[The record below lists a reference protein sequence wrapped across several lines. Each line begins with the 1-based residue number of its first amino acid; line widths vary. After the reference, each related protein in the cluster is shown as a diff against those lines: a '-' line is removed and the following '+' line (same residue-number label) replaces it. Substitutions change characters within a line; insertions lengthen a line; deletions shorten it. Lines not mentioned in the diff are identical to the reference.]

1 MISCRS
7 AGSHHLHAPVS
18 TVISA
23 SSDRSV
29 KIWNPHDPTTSM
41 TPQLLGTHKDY
52 VRALALAPKANWIA
66 SGSFDKTIKVWDLK
80 EMRSTP
86 ILTIAEPALRTSIYA
101 LAVNSWGTIMA
112 AASPEKTIQL
122 WDPRNRQQISQLVGH
137 RDNVRS
143 VVLSKDGSHLLSA
156 SSDSTIKLWS
166 LAEQRCLHTFT
177 HHNDSVW
184 SLFSNHDSLDVF
196 YSGDRSGIV
205 CKVDWERC
213 NEVSEGECV
222 VLAKEKTREGE
233 FKFDR
238 GCPSD
243 AKAAGIYKIVALDDA
258 YFWTA
263 TSSSVVSRYRDV
275 QPRSKREA
283 LYPIESHYSRPAQV
297 PKQAR
302 TGSSSLVHTRPSALK
317 GHTSSSNIVQTSVSF
332 AEDTATSFVRPDSPV
347 AATAYDEKGHQAAT
361 LYGLPFSSLV
371 CLAPPNDPYGAAIG
385 LGSTSLRTM
394 DRRDSVTGPS
404 PANAMFSS
412 ASLISIPSVLKA
424 TQQDSF
430 RSYSPHGEGSLGNS
444 LAGFTGQLGN
454 AVHARPLDGA
464 RPSSTR
470 SASIRFAPFTA
481 YNPQANEDS
490 NHGSFQDHEVD
501 GTGQGD
507 GNRDALE
514 ARQAFEERDSAL
526 DAAPLRT
533 VPEDVIRG
541 SHGLIRCS
549 MLNDRRHVLS
559 IDSAGQIFLWDI
571 VCAQCLGT
579 FDWAEVVKAWSRSQG
594 SAKEEHLL
602 PGDALDIVKERIQGE
617 ASTPMW
623 CTVDTRVGS
632 LSVHFD
638 YPRCFDAEIYL
649 DEMADVLEKNDI
661 KIDNKEDGRINVARL
676 VLRNLF
682 DGFVN
687 QEALL
692 RRHEDAGG
700 LEKGQL
706 AMEKPK
712 VGGKKP
718 NLKLELGKRLQQA
731 GDPVQTPGMTVAL
744 AVAAKTPAMIPLA
757 SPLTPQP
764 KTEMPSMQQLL
775 KSDRNA
781 TPSDSGNYA
790 VIDDYFSLNN
800 NGSSE
805 VKSQTPQPRTP
816 SAAATAAATAAVMSS
831 PISPGGGLMG
841 RLRMSIKRGD
851 QSKKEE
857 KGPLQAVSGATAS
870 ISGEL
875 DDVKGGSA
883 EEKQPLDHVRR
894 VLLMA
899 DPSKVIEDMPRIP
912 FPPQTAIMISEAAPD
927 TIDLHVDYL
936 GLVKSTEADVAK
948 LEVVCPSWLL
958 EFLVGASDHSP
969 PLQDKDKLTFLLMP
983 WEAPKSE
990 GLSHARRTT
999 MPAMPTGNSR
1009 LTATKMLR
1017 AKKACI
1023 YVAEKLELVESD
1035 VARIEA
1041 TGIDATKTV
1050 NDDVTSQQKP
1060 ASESST
1066 TRDLFANP
1074 MDGKVEAH
1082 DLIELLCNGVVV
1094 PSHCTLAQI
1103 QRFYWKSSNILR
1115 LDYRWR
1121 QI

>member
-1 MISCRS
+1 M
-7 AGSHHLHAPVS
+7 

-41 TPQLLGTHKDY
+41 IPQTLGTHKDY

-86 ILTIAEPALRTSIYA
+86 IFTIAEPTLRTSIYA

-122 WDPRNRQQISQLVGH
+122 WDPRSRQQISQLVGH

-222 VLAKEKTREGE
+222 VLAKEKTKEGE
-233 FKFDR
+233 FKFNR

-243 AKAAGIYKIVALDDA
+243 AKAAGIYKIVALDDT

-263 TSSSVVSRYRDV
+263 TSNSVVSRYKDV

-283 LYPIESHYSRPAQV
+283 LYPIESHYNRPAADLQ
-297 PKQAR
+297 KQTR
-302 TGSSSLVHTRPSALK
+302 TGSSSLVPTRPSALK
-317 GHTSSSNIVQTSVSF
+317 GHTNSSNVVQTSVSF
-332 AEDTATSFVRPDSPV
+332 AENTATSLVRPDSPV
-347 AATAYDEKGHQAAT
+347 AATNYDDKGHQAAT
-361 LYGLPFSSLV
+361 LYGLPFASLV

-430 RSYSPHGEGSLGNS
+430 RPYSPQGEGSLGYS
-444 LAGFTGQLGN
+444 PAAFTGQLGS
-454 AVHARPLDGA
+454 AAHARHLDGA

-490 NHGSFQDHEVD
+490 NHGSFQDYDAD

-507 GNRDALE
+507 TGRAAHE

-526 DAAPLRT
+526 DAAPLRAA
-533 VPEDVIRG
+533 PEDVITG

-549 MLNDRRHVLS
+549 MLNDRRHVLA
-559 IDSAGQIFLWDI
+559 IDSSGQIFLWDI
-571 VCAQCLGT
+571 VCAQCLGA
-579 FDWAEVVKAWSRSQG
+579 FDWVEVAKAWSQEEG
-594 SAKEEHLL
+594 SAKEVHLL

-617 ASTPMW
+617 ATTPMW

-649 DEMADVLEKNDI
+649 DEMADVLEKNDV
-661 KIDNKEDGRINVARL
+661 KFDSKEDDRINVARL

-682 DGFVN
+682 DGFVH

-692 RRHEDAGG
+692 RRNEDAGG
-700 LEKGQL
+700 LKKGQL

-712 VGGKKP
+712 VVGKKP
-718 NLKLELGKRLQQA
+718 NLKLELGKRLQHA
-731 GDPVQTPGMTVAL
+731 AESIQTPGMTVAL
-744 AVAAKTPAMIPLA
+744 AVAAKTPAILPVA

-764 KTEMPSMQQLL
+764 KAEMPSMQQLL
-775 KSDRNA
+775 KSDRNG
-781 TPSDSGNYA
+781 TPSDAASHA
-790 VIDDYFSLNN
+790 VMDDYFSIAN
-800 NGSSE
+800 NGPSE
-805 VKSQTPQPRTP
+805 AKPQTPQPRTP
-816 SAAATAAATAAVMSS
+816 SAAANAAVMSS

-857 KGPLQAVSGATAS
+857 KGPLPTGSGATAS
-870 ISGEL
+870 TSGEL
-875 DDVKGGSA
+875 DAKGGPTEA
-883 EEKQPLDHVRR
+883 KQPLDHVRR
-894 VLLMA
+894 VLQMA
-899 DPSKVIEDMPRIP
+899 DPKKVIEDMPRIP
-912 FPPQTAIMISEAAPD
+912 FPPSTAIMISEASSD
-927 TIDLHVDYL
+927 SVDFHVDYL
-936 GLVKSTEADVAK
+936 GLVKSTEADVAN
-948 LEVVCPSWLL
+948 LEVVCPTWLL

-969 PLQDKDKLTFLLMP
+969 PLKEKDKLTFLLMP
-983 WEAPKSE
+983 WEVSKND
-990 GLSHARRTT
+990 GLSTSQMKT

-1023 YVAEKLELVESD
+1023 YVAEKLDLVEGY
-1035 VARIEA
+1035 VAQ
-1041 TGIDATKTV
+1041 TSPVGIDATKTLNNEAIPQQSSV
-1050 NDDVTSQQKP
+1050 NGSTNPRNPFVTQTDSK
-1060 ASESST
+1060 A
-1066 TRDLFANP
+1066 
-1074 MDGKVEAH
+1074 EAH
-1082 DLIELLCNGVVV
+1082 DMIELLCNGVVV
-1094 PSHCTLAQI
+1094 PAHCTLAQI
-1103 QRFYWKSSNILR
+1103 HRFYWKSSNILR

-1121 QI
+1121 QA